1 MELPSFLS
9 KETNY
14 ALHDLGFLQEII
26 KSILVRNIIKDV
38 HIEKA
43 KIDENINNF
52 CKSNKIEIDEYDEWL
67 IKNSYSKKSME
78 IKLTASERIQIYSK
92 DNFNAKVKARFLD
105 KKNYLDKVVYSLI
118 RVKDY
123 YKAKELYMRIS
134 EGEADFGD
142 IASEFS
148 EGPESLTRGIVGP
161 VELGSSH
168 PLLLQKLKSLGKHEL
183 YSDIIEINNWH
194 LILRLENHIPS
205 KLDENMESFM
215 QKELFEEY
223 ITSES
228 KTILNNLFEKGL
240 I

>member
-14 ALHDLGFLQEII
+14 ALHDLGFLKEII
-26 KSILVRNIIKDV
+26 KSILVRNIIEDI

-43 KIDENINNF
+43 KIDDNISNF

-118 RVKDY
+118 RVKDQFQ
-123 YKAKELYMRIS
+123 AKELYMRIS

-142 IASEFS
+142 IASQFS
-148 EGPESLTRGIVGP
+148 EGPESLTRGIIGP
-161 VELGSSH
+161 VELASAH
-168 PLLLQKLKSLGKHEL
+168 PLLLQKLKSLGKNEL
-183 YSDIIEINNWH
+183 SSDIIKINNWN

-205 KLDENMESFM
+205 KLDKNMESLM

-223 ITSES
+223 INSES
-228 KTILNNLFEKGL
+228 KTLLNNLLEKGL